1 MNINIKLKS
10 AKLTIESD
18 LPKKETIE
26 KLLIGMVLY
35 YRDKEP
41 ERLDGVVSLINAIYE
56 QALQRDPQKRRRASY
71 KL

>member
-10 AKLTIESD
+10 GKLTIESD

-26 KLLIGMVLY
+26 KMLTGMILY

-41 ERLDGVVSLINAIYE
+41 ERLDGVIGLINAIYE
-56 QALQRDPQKRRRASY
+56 QALEREPKKRSRASY
-71 KL
+71 